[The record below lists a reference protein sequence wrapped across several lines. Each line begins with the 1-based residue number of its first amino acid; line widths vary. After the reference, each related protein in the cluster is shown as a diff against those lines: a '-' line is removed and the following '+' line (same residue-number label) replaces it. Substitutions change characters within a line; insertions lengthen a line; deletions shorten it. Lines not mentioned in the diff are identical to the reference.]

1 MSRFIMITLILGLAA
16 GTSGAVTLTLGPTLC
31 GESEREFAPAPC
43 LEEPAFQAGVPTAEL
58 NLKVGGNAY
67 GCDSEWAAGFE
78 FDLATA
84 PAGQVIVSATL
95 VVHKTGY
102 ADDAQGFPYIGAFS
116 YTASGAPVP
125 VPRDDL
131 DPDTALDIMYPPVA
145 NVDLFFDVTATVQ
158 ELIDDSAPLAGF
170 LVAGIYSE
178 AGYHNHIFV
187 GGCANTSPP
196 RLEIVFNAP
205 VATEGASWS
214 TLKALYR

>member
-43 LEEPAFQAGVPTAEL
+43 LEEPAFLVGVSTAEM

-67 GCDSEWAAGFE
+67 GCDSEWASGFE
-78 FDLATA
+78 FDLTTV
-84 PAGQVIVSATL
+84 PSGQVIVSATL

-102 ADDAQGFPYIGAFS
+102 ADDAQGFPYIGTFTYGA
-116 YTASGAPVP
+116 TGAPVI

-145 NVDLFFDVTATVQ
+145 NVDLDFDVTDTVQ
-158 ELIDDSAPLAGF
+158 ELIFDAESSAGF

-178 AGYHNHIFV
+178 AGYHNHIFL
-187 GGCANTSPP
+187 GGCANVNPP
-196 RLEIVFNAP
+196 RLEIVYNAP
-205 VATEGASWS
+205 VASEKESWS
-214 TLKALYR
+214 TLKALFR